1 MRGYP
6 YPQPNNPLGLT
17 AHSAGFVGYSR
28 RFLLWA
34 AAQRERSASSDKECA
49 VPIGLQSMRSFD
61 MDIFRL
67 HTGAPWPLCGLS
79 MAISWLSWGEQVH
92 SLLSEYPAEYPA
104 ILDIATYLSL
114 NKLFGRAQ
122 IMCSACH
129 KRTSDSL

>member
-1 MRGYP
+1 MARYRKIRL
-6 YPQPNNPLGLT
+6 QAAL
-17 AHSAGFVGYSR
+17 YSR
-28 RFLLWA
+28 R
-34 AAQRERSASSDKECA
+34 RIINNSASSDQECA
-49 VPIGLQSMRSFD
+49 VPIGLQSMRAFD

-114 NKLFGRAQ
+114 NKLFGPQ
-122 IMCSACH
+122 M
-129 KRTSDSL
+129 KRIAL